1 MSGRNLYNKSILKV
15 NNVVNGKRKSRT
27 VNIGGVKIG
36 GGNRIAVQS
45 MLNIPINLNGKGE
58 NPETEF
64 TAAVEQL
71 RSLKNAGCDIVRVA
85 IVDFDSIYAL
95 EKLKNAMVTDPSL
108 SVPLVADIHFNYR
121 LAVEAVFAGIDKIRI
136 NPGNIGSDEK
146 VKEVA
151 DVCRSH
157 GVPIRIGVNSGSLE
171 REILAKHGA
180 PTAHALAESAMYHV
194 KLLEKYDFK
203 DIVISIKAS
212 NVAAMIEANRYAAD
226 LCDYPLHLGLTA
238 SGAAHLGLLKNVIG
252 IGSLLNDG
260 IGDTIRVSLTANP
273 ILEVY
278 EGINILKALDLYDNY
293 IELISCP
300 TCGRCSVDVIGVTNE
315 CERRIQTF
323 ERENTIPGKIK
334 VAVMGC
340 AVNGPGEAKEAD
352 FGIAGMRDGFQFFR
366 KGEKIC
372 TVGKE
377 NAADF
382 LMDEIMSLCKN
393 FS

>member
-1 MSGRNLYNKSILKV
+1 MGNGRRI
-15 NNVVNGKRKSRT
+15 SRT
-27 VNIGGVKIG
+27 VNVGGVKIG

-45 MLNIPINLNGKGE
+45 MLNIPINLNANGE
-58 NPETEF
+58 HSEADFN
-64 TAAVEQL
+64 AAVEQL

-85 IVDFDSIYAL
+85 VVDFDSIYAL
-95 EKLKNAMVTDPSL
+95 EKLKNEMAKDNSL

-136 NPGNIGSDEK
+136 NPGNIGSDDK

-151 DVCRSH
+151 NVCKTH

-171 REILAKHGA
+171 KEILAKHGA
-180 PTAHALAESAMYHV
+180 PTARALVESAMYHS
-194 KLLEKYDFK
+194 KLLEKYDFN

-212 NVAAMIEANRYAAD
+212 NVATMTEANKYAAD

-238 SGAAHLGLLKNVIG
+238 SGSAHLGLLKNVIG
-252 IGSLLNDG
+252 IGALLNDG

-278 EGINILKALDLYDNY
+278 EGINILKSLDLYGNY
-293 IELISCP
+293 IEIISCP
-300 TCGRCSVDVIGVTNE
+300 TCGRCNVDVIGITDE
-315 CERRIQTF
+315 CERRIQAF
-323 ERENTIPGKIK
+323 ERENTIPRKIK

-340 AVNGPGEAKEAD
+340 AVNGPGEAREAD
-352 FGIAGMRDGFQFFR
+352 FGIAGLKNGFQFFR
-366 KGEKIC
+366 NGEKIGA
-372 TVGKE
+372 VDKE

-382 LMDEIMSLCKN
+382 LMDEIMNLCK
-393 FS
+393 